1 MPADDKTAAEHA
13 ALEAAIF
20 DDGSRALA
28 GALAPDANL
37 GISRNEGSLMLAFS
51 HLAQRAIED
60 VYADCGDTDAGVLS
74 SNVGQYI
81 AREVHEVL
89 FGEPDGVLRDGAA
102 VRRVAPDRET
112 LYGLIRNAWTTGKPG
127 HSRMQTAVQA
137 VDALLASGVL
147 GVPADQRTADRETI
161 ARAMCP
167 MVDTCPDCLTRAGA
181 VLAVLVPADQ
191 VRAETADA
199 LADGIQ
205 ALHPGE
211 VKASVEWLRAR
222 AAEYRKAAGA

>member
-1 MPADDKTAAEHA
+1 MADPRKTEGSKRPPVADDKTAAERA

-20 DDGSRALA
+20 DDGSRSLA

-89 FGEPDGVLRDGAA
+89 FGEPDGVLRHPAA
-102 VRRVAPDRET
+102 DRVTVAPDRET
-112 LYGLIRNAWTTGKPG
+112 LAEALYRSIRPGEPAIAWAEVGPVVQSLFFGLADP
-127 HSRMQTAVQA
+127 
-137 VDALLASGVL
+137 LLASGVL
-147 GVPADQRTADRETI
+147 GAPADPE
-161 ARAMCP
+161 
-167 MVDTCPDCLTRAGA
+167 
-181 VLAVLVPADQ
+181 
-191 VRAETADA
+191 
-199 LADGIQ
+199 
-205 ALHPGE
+205 GE
-211 VKASVEWLRAR
+211 R
-222 AAEYRKAAGA
+222 